1 MPHLLRATK
10 LLPLPSGAS
19 RRRFAWLLC
28 VLLAAPTAPLA
39 DSWVTQLDEGQ
50 TISVDPATNRAIIRS
65 GGATGQPLWDGVHRL
80 QDGSTI
86 TIRSGVMVPN
96 AALRGAGTATQ
107 PLRPAEDV
115 ARLPAQQRNP
125 ACDLLVI
132 KTCGLRGECRDY
144 EACHLARQL
153 RRLQNNAQRD
163 REGQGWAITQC
174 QQADRDPGNFP
185 ACPGARSQS
194 ISPCRQLV
202 EMLCLDRKR
211 CAGSAACSTA
221 LQLQQL
227 EWQTYY
233 GESPEA
239 SQGPSRQCRQML
251 VEHAFFAPCR

>member
-1 MPHLLRATK
+1 MRYSHQAAKLFPFTCVATRHLTI
-10 LLPLPSGAS
+10 
-19 RRRFAWLLC
+19 WVLC
-28 VLLAAPTAPLA
+28 TLLAAPVVSLA
-39 DSWVTQLDEGQ
+39 DSWITRLDEGQ
-50 TISVDPATNRAIIRS
+50 TVSVDPTTNRAIIRS
-65 GGATGQPLWDGVHRL
+65 GDAAGQPLWDGVHRL

-96 AALRGAGTATQ
+96 EELARSHAAPQ
-107 PLRPAEDV
+107 PLRPGDEA

-132 KTCGLRGECRDY
+132 KTCGLQGECSDF

-153 RRLQNNAQRD
+153 RKLQNNARQD
-163 REGQGWAITQC
+163 RQGQDWAIAQC
-174 QQADRDPGNFP
+174 QQADRDPGHFP
-185 ACPGARSQS
+185 ACSRARSRA
-194 ISPCRQLV
+194 ISPCQQLV
-202 EMLCLDRKR
+202 EMLCVDRKR
-211 CAGSAACSTA
+211 CAGSDACSTA

>member
-1 MPHLLRATK
+1 MRYSPQAAKLFPFNCGATRHLATWVLCT
-10 LLPLPSGAS
+10 LL
-19 RRRFAWLLC
+19 
-28 VLLAAPTAPLA
+28 TAPAAALA
-39 DSWVTQLDEGQ
+39 DNWVTRLDEGQ
-50 TISVDPATNRAIIRS
+50 SISVDPTTNRAIIRS
-65 GGATGQPLWDGVHRL
+65 GGAAGQPLCDGVHRL

-96 AALRGAGTATQ
+96 EELRSPNAATP
-107 PLRPAEDV
+107 PLRPGDEA

-132 KTCGLRGECRDY
+132 KTCGLQGECKDY

-153 RRLQNNAQRD
+153 RKLQNSPRQGR
-163 REGQGWAITQC
+163 RGQGWAIAQC
-174 QQADRDPGNFP
+174 QQADRDPGNFQ
-185 ACPGARSQS
+185 ACPRARSQA
-194 ISPCRQLV
+194 ISPCQQLV
-202 EMLCLDRKR
+202 EMLCVDRKR
-211 CAGSAACSTA
+211 CAGSDACGTA